1 MSDSNV
7 KSKKYNDTV
16 SIIVPVY
23 NAEKTL
29 EMCISSLLKQSY
41 KNLQLILINDGSKD
55 RSLTICN
62 SYAEKDDRVLVV
74 DKENGGVSS
83 ARNEGIKRADGKW
96 IFFCDSDDWMPI
108 DGLKHLVNLA
118 NIRDYDMVCANA
130 TSICPGRYDQLLGHY
145 LEEDLEVKPQE
156 RADHVARIFGNPFS
170 KLFKTE
176 IILHNAIRFDEDIK
190 YGEDA
195 LFFYQYLKYAKD
207 MYISS
212 ESVYN
217 YVLLFDS
224 NANGKY
230 FPDINIWELK
240 KLEAYISIF
249 ENEEID
255 PEIFSYQ
262 ILDSFFVCCE
272 KYAHYL
278 SVDELKEKICETVG
292 LFREYLGFIN
302 PNIDYTGIRGY
313 WNEYSK
319 CIEPYL
325 ESSDFYRMAINLA
338 DNKRAQI
345 EESKKARL
353 LKKLKR
359 YFIFR
364 AKIYTPHLK

>member
-1 MSDSNV
+1 MSDSKV

-41 KNLQLILINDGSKD
+41 KSLQLILVNDGSKD
-55 RSLTICN
+55 RSLTVCN

-83 ARNEGIKRADGKW
+83 ARNEGIKRAGGKW

-108 DGLKHLVNLA
+108 DGLEHLVNLA
-118 NIRDYDMVCANA
+118 NTRDYDMVCANA
-130 TSICPGRYDQLLGHY
+130 TSICPGRYDRLLGHY
-145 LEEDLEVKPQE
+145 LEEDLELKPQE

-176 IILHNAIRFDEDIK
+176 IILHNSIRFDEDIK

-195 LFFYQYLKYAKD
+195 LFFYHYLKHAKN

-212 ESVYN
+212 KSVYN

-240 KLEAYISIF
+240 KLEAYIAIF
-249 ENEEID
+249 ENEEITS
-255 PEIFSYQ
+255 EQLSYQ
-262 ILDSFFVCCE
+262 ILNSFFVCCE
-272 KYAHYL
+272 KYACFL
-278 SVDELKEKICETVG
+278 SVDELTEKICETVG
-292 LFREYLGFIN
+292 LFRQYLGLIN
-302 PNIDYTGIRGY
+302 PNIDYTGIIGY
-313 WNEYSK
+313 WNNYSK

-325 ESSDFYRMAINLA
+325 ETEDYLKMSISLSE
-338 DNKRAQI
+338 NKQTEI
-345 EESKKARL
+345 EESRKVRL
-353 LKKLKR
+353 LKKLKS
-359 YFIFR
+359 YCIFK
-364 AKIYTPHLK
+364 AKIYTPHVK